1 MSTILVTGGAGFVGS
16 YLAISLKK
24 DHPTTRVVAL
34 DNLKRRG
41 SELNMP
47 RLKRSGV
54 EFLHGDV
61 RDPGDLA
68 TVGGF
73 DVLIECS
80 AEPSAFAG
88 YGGSPEYL
96 IDTNLVGAINC
107 FDEARRHQAGIVF
120 LSSSRIYP
128 IAGLSQLPLD
138 EQQTRFELRK
148 GIREEGLSNAG
159 ISERFPIAGA
169 RTMYGATKLA
179 AELLLTEYCEMYGLR
194 AVVNRCGVLTGPW
207 QMGKVDQ
214 GFVVLWIARHIFGG
228 ALSYLGYGG
237 SGKQVRDILHIADL
251 YLLVRQQLD
260 SLPSSGA
267 ETYNVGGG
275 HAQSISLMELTALTR
290 DVTGK
295 EVSIGSAPDTRAGDV
310 PYYVTDNSKVTDK
323 TGWTPRRGIREI
335 VQDVADWINAERDQL
350 KGILG

>member
-1 MSTILVTGGAGFVGS
+1 M
-16 YLAISLKK
+16 SLKE
-24 DHPTTRVVAL
+24 DYPSARIVAL

-41 SELNMP
+41 SELNLP
-47 RLKRSGV
+47 RLKRRGV
-54 EFLHGDV
+54 EFFHGDV
-61 RDPGDLA
+61 RNRGDLA
-68 TVGGF
+68 AIDGF

-107 FDEARRHQAGIVF
+107 FEEARRHHAGIVF
-120 LSSSRIYP
+120 LSSSRVYP

-148 GIREEGLSNAG
+148 GVREEGLSSAG
-159 ISERFPIAGA
+159 ISECFPIAGS

-194 AVVNRCGVLTGPW
+194 AVINRCGVLTGPW

-214 GFVVLWIARHIFGG
+214 GFAVLWVARHIFGG

-237 SGKQVRDILHIADL
+237 MGKQVRDILHIADL
-251 YLLVRQQLD
+251 CLLVRHQLD
-260 SLPSSGA
+260 SLSDLSG

-275 HAQSISLMELTALTR
+275 HARSVSLMELTALTR

-295 EVSIGSAPDTRAGDV
+295 EVPIGAAPDTRAGDI
-310 PYYVTDNSKVTDK
+310 PYYVTDTSKVTKK
-323 TGWTPRRGIREI
+323 TGWAPKHGLREI
-335 VQDVADWINAERDQL
+335 VQDIAGWINNDRSQL
-350 KGILG
+350 QGILG